1 MVHTGCLKKNFLLPN
16 LAFANIA
23 VDGEK
28 SSFIIFINN
37 IILTVT
43 VWCLVGYILDKF
55 SLLKLYTSVSKLHY
69 TITYMMITAPHY
81 FSKCPPLAAMH
92 FTALAF
98 MSNIA
103 LLTITGPIC
112 ATSFVMLAC
121 SSLKLEWRGLYTL
134 DSRYSQRQKHLIT
147 FHKIPLTSQVS
158 LFQSIHFMKMADVGF
173 DFITVFLV

>member
-1 MVHTGCLKKNFLLPN
+1 M
-16 LAFANIA
+16 
-23 VDGEK
+23 
-28 SSFIIFINN
+28 
-37 IILTVT
+37 
-43 VWCLVGYILDKF
+43 GYILDKF
-55 SLLKLYTSVSKLHY
+55 SLFKLYTSVSKLHY

-173 DFITVFLV
+173 VFTTVFLVSYGFVKTVLLDFSPSTAIFAKAKFGKRKFFLRHPVDV